1 MARPLVT
8 LHFAQSLDGR
18 IGLGPGQKRAILSS
32 EEGVRSAHRARSQ
45 HDAVLIGVETLLSD
59 DPLLTARDGGP
70 ARPLRVVLDS
80 ELRTPPT
87 ARLLEPNAQA
97 GQVVIFGCAARA
109 ASERQQ
115 ELAQRGAQVQLT
127 GADQRGRVALPEVLD
142 ALAQQGVRRLLVEGG
157 ATVITSF
164 LQGRLAARAEVEVSP
179 LLLGAPATPALQ
191 ELGVDSLLTALRLER
206 VEVERLGQSV
216 LMCGDISYP
225 ARSD

>member
-1 MARPLVT
+1 MTWPLVT

-18 IGLGPGQKRAILSS
+18 IGLGPGQERAILSS

-59 DPLLTARDGGP
+59 DPLLTARDAAP

-80 ELRTPPT
+80 ELRMPLT
-87 ARLLEPNAQA
+87 ARLLQPDVQA
-97 GQVVIFGCAARA
+97 GAVLIFGCAKRA
-109 ASERQQ
+109 AVERQR
-115 ELAQRGAQVQLT
+115 ELEQRGAHVHLT
-127 GADQRGRVALPEVLD
+127 GADHLGRVALPEVLD
-142 ALAQQGVRRLLVEGG
+142 VLEGRGVRRLLVEGG

-179 LLLGAPATPALQ
+179 LLLGAPATPALR
-191 ELGVDSLLTALRLER
+191 ELGIDSLATALRLEH

-216 LMCGDISYP
+216 LMRGDIGYP
-225 ARSD
+225 ARSG